1 MIFLSLR
8 ILLLAL
14 GTYLDL
20 AGLENFKAIQMY
32 MIFICWGAI
41 CWLGDLFAVSEIGE
55 HANGYTE
62 LVEARN
68 AVMVDISL
76 IKADIQDIVRALLW

>member
-1 MIFLSLR
+1 MPV
-8 ILLLAL
+8 
-14 GTYLDL
+14 
-20 AGLENFKAIQMY
+20 
-32 MIFICWGAI
+32 
-41 CWLGDLFAVSEIGE
+41 GDLFAVSEIGE

-76 IKADIQDIVRALLW
+76 IKVDIQDIVRALL